1 MERGILGQLAI
12 TFGTISLMAI
22 GGANAV
28 VPEVHRQIVD
38 ILGWMDAPTFARLFA
53 IAQTAPGPNVMLAS
67 VIGWHMAGTV
77 GLLVATAAIL
87 LPSSVLTFACSR
99 GLQRY
104 SDSRIVRIVTLALVP
119 IALGLMLASG
129 VVAAT
134 AADAGLFGFA
144 VTAATAIVTYRSKI
158 NPLVPMAAGTVVY
171 AAAWFA
177 GLV

>member
-1 MERGILGQLAI
+1 MERGVFTQLII

-28 VPEVHRQIVD
+28 VPEFHRQMVD
-38 ILGWMDAPTFARLFA
+38 VLSWMDAPTFARLFA

-67 VIGWHMAGTV
+67 ILGWHVAGTP

-87 LPSSVLTFACSR
+87 TPSSLLALAASR

-104 SDSRIVRIVTLALVP
+104 SGNHAVRIATLALVP

-129 VVAAT
+129 IVAAF
-134 AADAGLFGFA
+134 AADAGLIGFA
-144 VTAATAIVTYRSKI
+144 ITAATAVVTYRSKI
-158 NPLVPMAAGTVVY
+158 NPLVPMAVGTVAFV
-171 AAAWFA
+171 AMWLA
-177 GLV
+177 GLA

>member
-1 MERGILGQLAI
+1 MERGIFGQLVI

-28 VPEVHRQIVD
+28 VPEIHRQVVE

-53 IAQTAPGPNVMLAS
+53 IAQTAPGPNIMLGS
-67 VIGWHMAGTV
+67 IVGWHVAGIS
-77 GLLVATAAIL
+77 GLLVATVAML
-87 LPSSVLTFACSR
+87 LPSSLLALACNR

-104 SDSRIVRIVTLALVP
+104 SDNRLVRIVTLALVP

-129 VVAAT
+129 AVAT
-134 AADAGLFGFA
+134 LAADAGLFGFA
-144 VTAATAIVTYRSKI
+144 ITAATTLVTYRSKL
-158 NPLVPMAAGTVVY
+158 NPLVPMAAGTVIYVAGWY
-171 AAAWFA
+171 A

>member
-1 MERGILGQLAI
+1 MERSVFGQLVI

-28 VPEVHRQIVD
+28 VPEIHRQIVD

-67 VIGWHMAGTV
+67 IVGWHVAGTS
-77 GLLVATAAIL
+77 GLLVATAAMLI
-87 LPSSVLTFACSR
+87 PSSLLALASSR
-99 GLQRY
+99 GLQRF
-104 SDSRIVRIVTLALVP
+104 SDNRIVRIVTLALVP

-129 VVAAT
+129 AVAAL
-134 AADAGLFGFA
+134 AADAGLFGF
-144 VTAATAIVTYRSKI
+144 VITAATAFVTYRSKI
-158 NPLVPMAAGTVVY
+158 NPLVPMAAGTAVY
-171 AAAWFA
+171 VAAWYA

>member
-1 MERGILGQLAI
+1 MERSVFSQLI
-12 TFGTISLMAI
+12 VTFGTISLMAI

-28 VPEVHRQIVD
+28 VPEVHRQIVE

-67 VIGWHMAGTV
+67 IVGWHVAGTS
-77 GLLVATAAIL
+77 GLLVATAAML
-87 LPSSVLTFACSR
+87 LPSSVLALACSR
-99 GLQRY
+99 GLQRF

-129 VVAAT
+129 AVAAL

-144 VTAATAIVTYRSKI
+144 ITAATAFVTYRSKV
-158 NPLVPMAAGTVVY
+158 NPLVPMAAGTAVY
-171 AAAWFA
+171 VAAWSA
-177 GLV
+177 GLL

>member
-1 MERGILGQLAI
+1 MERGIFCQLVV

-67 VIGWHMAGTV
+67 IVGWQVAGTS
-77 GLLVATAAIL
+77 GLLVATLAML
-87 LPSSVLTFACSR
+87 LPSSLLALACSR
-99 GLQRY
+99 GLQRF
-104 SDSRIVRIVTLALVP
+104 SDNRIVRVVTLALVP

-129 VVAAT
+129 AVAT
-134 AADAGLFGFA
+134 LAADAGPFGFA
-144 VTAATAIVTYRSKI
+144 ITAATALVTYRSKL
-158 NPLVPMAAGTVVY
+158 NPLVPMAVGTAAYV
-171 AAAWFA
+171 AAWYL

>member
-1 MERGILGQLAI
+1 MDRSVFGQRVV

-28 VPEVHRQIVD
+28 VPEIHRQIVE

-67 VIGWHMAGTV
+67 IVGWHVAGTG
-77 GLLVATAAIL
+77 GLLVATAAML
-87 LPSSVLTFACSR
+87 LPSSVLALACSR
-99 GLQRY
+99 GLRRFG
-104 SDSRIVRIVTLALVP
+104 DNRGVRIVTLALVP

-129 VVAAT
+129 AVAAL
-134 AADAGLFGFA
+134 AADAGLCGFA
-144 VTAATAIVTYRSKI
+144 ITAATAFVTYRSKV

-171 AAAWFA
+171 VAVWSA
-177 GLV
+177 GLL

>member
-1 MERGILGQLAI
+1 MERSVFTQLVI

-28 VPEVHRQIVD
+28 VPEVHRQMVD
-38 ILGWMDAPTFARLFA
+38 VLSWMDAPTFARLFA

-67 VIGWHMAGTV
+67 ILGWHVAGTP

-87 LPSSVLTFACSR
+87 TPSSLLALASSR

-104 SDSRIVRIVTLALVP
+104 SGNHAVRIATLALVP

-129 VVAAT
+129 IVAAF
-134 AADAGLFGFA
+134 AADAGLIGFA
-144 VTAATAIVTYRSKI
+144 ITGATAVVTYRSKV
-158 NPLVPMAAGTVVY
+158 NPLVPMAVGT
-171 AAAWFA
+171 AAYVALWLA
-177 GLV
+177 GLA